1 MRENSLAKRY
11 AKALIKTIT
20 DEKEYRTIK
29 EELEAFRGI
38 LAENVEFKAGMETFL
53 FSKQQKREIL
63 ETLNKKIK
71 FKEKTVNFLLSLV
84 DANRVIVLDD
94 IIYLLEEL
102 WFEANGI
109 EKLKVFTAVALTT
122 KLEKKLIESLET
134 SFKKKIIIDT
144 EIDPSLI
151 AGLKVQRGS
160 VFYDFSVN
168 GNLKKLKDALL
179 TDIETSV
186 GEH

>member
-11 AKALIKTIT
+11 ARALIKTFA
-20 DEKEYRTIK
+20 DENEYLAVK
-29 EELEAFRGI
+29 EELEAFRRI
-38 LAENVEFKAGMETFL
+38 LDENSEFKAGMETFL
-53 FSKQQKREIL
+53 FSKQQKKEII
-63 ETLNKKIK
+63 ETLNKNIK
-71 FKEKTVNFLLSLV
+71 FKEKTVNFLFSLV
-84 DANRVIVLDD
+84 DENRFIVLDG

-102 WFEANGI
+102 WYEANGI
-109 EKLKVFTAVALTT
+109 EKLKVYSAVALTK
-122 KLEKKLIESLET
+122 KLENKLVESLET

-160 VFYDFSVN
+160 VFYDFSID

-179 TDIETSV
+179 TDIEASV